1 MWRLLGKFS
10 ACSFCANFFG
20 ALGWGCYAHAIA
32 SYYRAG
38 DASITSQQQYLYF
51 ADCFFWLVPWLVGY
65 GVEVLCMYVL
75 QKMLRCKC
83 CCNVDFPPDT
93 LRMSISKLMVLDRL
107 VSHIVHSSQLSHR
120 KIRYAYLA
128 LIAAI
133 IVLGSIGLV
142 ANFAVSVYVRE
153 LSAVN
158 FCNNLNMYNV
168 QTAQAFKR
176 AADACLV
183 GGNSTAQSG
192 TTAMNVTL

>member
-1 MWRLLGKFS
+1 MWRRLCKFG
-10 ACSFCANFFG
+10 ACSFCGNFFG

-38 DASITSQQQYLYF
+38 DASITAQQQYLYF

-75 QKMLRCKC
+75 QKMLLCNC
-83 CCNVDFPPDT
+83 CCHSNFPTDT
-93 LRMSISKLMVLDRL
+93 LHMSISKLMVLDRL
-107 VSHIVHSSQLSHR
+107 LSHIVRFSKLSHR
-120 KIRYAYLA
+120 KIRYASLA

-133 IVLGSIGLV
+133 IVLDGTGLV
-142 ANFAVSVYVRE
+142 ANVAVSVYVRE
-153 LSAVN
+153 LSAVKY
-158 FCNNLNMYNV
+158 CNNLNMYNV

-192 TTAMNVTL
+192 TTAINVPL